1 MADSPSANLVVM
13 YHVVHERWSP
23 GQPLKPWN
31 MLVKEGVF
39 EDSDWAHD
47 RVRVGHD
54 GDRVSLCEDLE
65 TAKFWRQKRPERILR
80 ITFPPGK
87 AELYENSECF
97 LCYHGVIPAEW
108 IEVVDEGPGLRA
120 EG

>member
-1 MADSPSANLVVM
+1 MWLTLNQPTCWSCN
-13 YHVVHERWSP
+13 HVVHERWSP

-65 TAKFWRQKRPERILR
+65 TAKFWRQKRPSGSFGSPFRRARL
-80 ITFPPGK
+80 
-87 AELYENSECF
+87 NSTRTASAF
-97 LCYHGVIPAEW
+97 SATTG
-108 IEVVDEGPGLRA
+108 
-120 EG
+120 